1 MEEIIRNY
9 FDEHNH
15 IRVKDVVQEMMQRPW
30 EAEETLEKVI
40 KTAWFL
46 MKKEALEHK
55 FKHKMRE
62 LHEEY
67 DMDFSN

>member
-1 MEEIIRNY
+1 MEEIIREY

-15 IRVKDVVQEMMQRPW
+15 IKVKDVVQKMMQRPW
-30 EAEETLEKVI
+30 EAEETLGKVI
-40 KTAWFL
+40 RTAWFL

>member
-1 MEEIIRNY
+1 MEEIKQRF
-9 FDEHNH
+9 FDGTH
-15 IRVKDVVQEMMQRPW
+15 IKTKEVVQEIMQRPW
-30 EAEETLEKVI
+30 EAEETLEKI
-40 KTAWFL
+40 FKTAGFL

-67 DMDFSN
+67 DIDFNK

>member
-1 MEEIIRNY
+1 MEEIKQRF
-9 FDEHNH
+9 FDGTS
-15 IRVKDVVQEMMQRPW
+15 IKIPDVIQEIMQNPW
-30 EAEETLEKVI
+30 EAEQTLEKVF

-55 FKHKMRE
+55 YRHKMRE

-67 DMDFSN
+67 DIDFNK

>member
-1 MEEIIRNY
+1 MEEIIREY

-15 IRVKDVVQEMMQRPW
+15 IKVKDVVQKMMQKPW

-40 KTAWFL
+40 RTAWFL
-46 MKKEALEHK
+46 MKKETLEHK

>member
-1 MEEIIRNY
+1 MEEIIREY

-15 IRVKDVVQEMMQRPW
+15 IKVKDVVQKMMQRPW

-67 DMDFSN
+67 DIDFNK

>member
-1 MEEIIRNY
+1 MEEIRERF
-9 FDEHNH
+9 FDGTH
-15 IRVKDVVQEMMQRPW
+15 IRTKDLVQELMQRPW
-30 EAEETLEKVI
+30 EAEETLEKVF

-67 DMDFSN
+67 DIDFNK

>member
-1 MEEIIRNY
+1 MEEIIREY

-15 IRVKDVVQEMMQRPW
+15 IKVKDVVQKMMQRPW

-40 KTAWFL
+40 RTAGFL